1 MMRRALVVGNWKM
14 HGTGATVDALLAEL
28 TAKIGVAD
36 QVDIAV
42 CPPYVFIPRA
52 ASLLASSRIAWGA
65 QDVSEQAEGAC
76 TGEISAAMLLDF
88 QCRYAIVGHS
98 ERRQR
103 HGETDERVAAKFIA
117 AQQAGLVPIL
127 CVGESLQQRESG
139 EALATVEKQL
149 TAVLHAAG
157 AAAFAKAV
165 VAYEPVWAI
174 GTGTT
179 ATPAQAQQVHAH
191 IRQVLAAVDSP
202 MAQQLRILY
211 GGSVNAGNAGELFSE
226 TDIDGALVG
235 GASLNADEFAAIIKA
250 GG

>member
-1 MMRRALVVGNWKM
+1 
-14 HGTGATVDALLAEL
+14 
-28 TAKIGVAD
+28 
-36 QVDIAV
+36 
-42 CPPYVFIPRA
+42 
-52 ASLLASSRIAWGA
+52 
-65 QDVSEQAEGAC
+65 
-76 TGEISAAMLLDF
+76 MLLDF